1 MRKMM
6 VKLDNSP
13 YPNSIWF
20 TNSEILFNRKRTE
33 LTGSEPILHPGSG
46 ICSRTNDFG
55 SIVVGVF
62 DGQAITTVHEISHAV
77 INVFEY
83 VWIEVKT
90 GLQKHLRICM
100 KASVIRPYGIKRSGT
115 NETNP

>member
-1 MRKMM
+1 MRRMM

-33 LTGSEPILHPGSG
+33 LTGSEPLLYPGPAM
-46 ICSRTNDFG
+46 CSRTHDCG
-55 SIVVGVF
+55 SMVIGVF

-83 VWIEVKT
+83 VGMEVNNWT
-90 GLQKHLRICM
+90 TEAFAYLHESLCNQ
-100 KASVIRPYGIKRSGT
+100 AIRHQT
-115 NETNP
+115 EWHECD